1 MLLDER
7 TKKEQNRSSA
17 VSCRSV
23 GENCNMICL
32 HLAHANGGK
41 RGLSKRVAKTA
52 RKYRV
57 DYAVLGD
64 GLQGTEETLLMNSG
78 LKICNG
84 SILHAPLYPMAVR
97 KLAKEA
103 GIGLM
108 EQPVT
113 VAGHAEAVVEFILR
127 MKEEVKYFALAG
139 GAEYAD
145 LITYLYDEYGI
156 GVRLVEE
163 AHSGICVAAGGS
175 AERLQSTLTLNFHG
189 NSRNAIRI
197 EPDMGRWNE
206 WLGNLAAR
214 SNLGVAEALLRMLG
228 EEPKEA
234 IMRYCGSVSLI
245 RGKSDGL

>member
-1 MLLDER
+1 
-7 TKKEQNRSSA
+7 
-17 VSCRSV
+17 
-23 GENCNMICL
+23 MICV
-32 HLAHANGGK
+32 HLVCANERK
-41 RGLSKRVAKTA
+41 RGTVRRIAKTA
-52 RKYRV
+52 RKYRAE
-57 DYAVLGD
+57 YAVLGD
-64 GLQGTEETLLMNSG
+64 GLRNRGETLLSGSG

-84 SILHAPLYPMAVR
+84 SVLHAPLYPMAVR
-97 KLAKEA
+97 KLAEEA
-103 GIGLM
+103 GIALM

-113 VAGHAEAVVEFILR
+113 VAGNADEVVEFILR
-127 MKEEVKYFALAG
+127 MKEDVKYFAVAG

-163 AHSGICVAAGGS
+163 AHSGICVAASGH
-175 AERLQSTLTLNFHG
+175 AERLQSKLTINFCENAG
-189 NSRNAIRI
+189 DAIRI

-234 IMRYCGSVSLI
+234 IIRYCGSVSLI
-245 RGKSDGL
+245 RGKSDGI

>member
-1 MLLDER
+1 M
-7 TKKEQNRSSA
+7 
-17 VSCRSV
+17 
-23 GENCNMICL
+23 
-32 HLAHANGGK
+32 
-41 RGLSKRVAKTA
+41 KTA
-52 RKYRV
+52 RKYRA

-64 GLQGTEETLLMNSG
+64 GLQEKGEALLMNSG

-84 SILHAPLYPMAVR
+84 SILHAPLYPPAVR

-127 MKEEVKYFALAG
+127 MKEEVKYFAVAG

-163 AHSGICVAAGGS
+163 AHSGICVAADGCT
-175 AERLQSTLTLNFHG
+175 ERLQSNLTLNFRENAG
-189 NSRNAIRI
+189 NAIRVA
-197 EPDMGRWNE
+197 PNMGRWNE
-206 WLGNLAAR
+206 WLENMAER

-234 IMRYCGSVSLI
+234 IMRYCEDVSLI
-245 RGKSDGL
+245 RGKSDRV